1 MNKLVTGCRSL
12 QKTIASKTG
21 SVGEAT
27 HKMVAYKPS
36 NHSGVSIHA
45 GALYYDNN
53 PCTLQ
58 ILHKYGA
65 VCGGVSK
72 FGTGRWVFKYPSGC

>member
-1 MNKLVTGCRSL
+1 
-12 QKTIASKTG
+12 
-21 SVGEAT
+21 
-27 HKMVAYKPS
+27 MVAYKPR

-45 GALYYDNN
+45 GAHYYDNN

-72 FGTGRWVFKYPSGC
+72 FGTGRSANIQPVVDRVAVALENPEIL